1 MSKTSRN
8 TYQYARCIGSR
19 SYEKGATAM
28 QMQIRLSSLV
38 FAILMSIGV
47 VAGLIALRPPL
58 TTMYYVQLGALVAG
72 AGLIVTLYNAFMTAR
87 ARRRTPVSAPAA
99 EDPSVA
105 AVDCASVDATPA
117 YAQTRENALSSPVAR
132 PAVAVIQEAA
142 APAEQ
147 MLPESMEEL
156 LDVAYESA
164 ENDPAL
170 AIAAYRRALAR
181 YPNDS
186 YMPYLIIELSTLYK
200 RMGNYTAA
208 LALFDEALALP
219 IITQNAVMVQEL
231 KRSRRALTVVSHML
245 AAQGTPTLPFGEVP
259 KEILAEAD
267 RRADEPNI

>member
-1 MSKTSRN
+1 
-8 TYQYARCIGSR
+8 
-19 SYEKGATAM
+19 M

-72 AGLIVTLYNAFMTAR
+72 AGLIVTLYNAFMTVR
-87 ARRRTPVSAPAA
+87 ARRRTPASAPAA

-105 AVDCASVDATPA
+105 AVDCASVDAIPA
-117 YAQTRENALSSPVAR
+117 YAQTRGNVLSSPVAR

-231 KRSRRALTVVSHML
+231 ERSRRALTVVSHML

>member
-72 AGLIVTLYNAFMTAR
+72 AGLIVTLYNAFMTVR
-87 ARRRTPVSAPAA
+87 ARRRTPASAPAA

-105 AVDCASVDATPA
+105 AVDCASVDAIPA
-117 YAQTRENALSSPVAR
+117 YAQTRENVLSSPVAR

-231 KRSRRALTVVSHML
+231 ERSRRALTVVSHML